1 MTTMLER
8 DDRIRHAH
16 RTVQRSNEER
26 DLALEEV
33 EVARGMV
40 ELLRQEKL
48 SLASQ
53 VVGIKS
59 ERDNARSR
67 LDRVTRDEQKAVEAR
82 WVLAQKNAQL
92 LEVNDAQA
100 RTIRRLDAD
109 MTMVRKSDRATIE
122 RLSYKVR
129 EAAESESAA
138 YRRGRQDARKDI
150 YEMLW
155 AEGFRTNKVF
165 RCLERAVPSDLMHV
179 RDNNIHSLGMAPS
192 PDVTPQC
199 DAGVPWC
206 MQNHFGLKSKKP
218 PKCGKLICEC
228 SYPQCR

>member
-1 MTTMLER
+1 
-8 DDRIRHAH
+8 
-16 RTVQRSNEER
+16 
-26 DLALEEV
+26 
-33 EVARGMV
+33 
-40 ELLRQEKL
+40 
-48 SLASQ
+48 
-53 VVGIKS
+53 
-59 ERDNARSR
+59 
-67 LDRVTRDEQKAVEAR
+67 
-82 WVLAQKNAQL
+82 
-92 LEVNDAQA
+92 
-100 RTIRRLDAD
+100 

-138 YRRGRQDARKDI
+138 YRRGRQDARDTILRRFDETEMPTSYYRHIIDRAVPPKVKPAAKERVFNEGRQAARKDI

-155 AEGFRTNKVF
+155 AEGFRTNKVFRCLERAVPSDLMHVRDNNKVF